1 RFAPGAVA
9 ALVHDVAIT
18 IGIFSVFQIKFSL
31 PIIAAL
37 LTIVG
42 YSLNDTIVVLD
53 RVRET
58 FDAYRGRDI
67 RDLLNRA
74 INSTLSRTILTS
86 LTTSIVII
94 SILVFGGGLIRDF
107 ALALIIGVVVG
118 TYSSVFVASPLVYY
132 MDQYLERREAQKA
145 RDARGGRANPARA

>member
-1 RFAPGAVA
+1 V

-18 IGIFSVFQIKFSL
+18 MGLFALFQIKFSL

-67 RDLLNRA
+67 KELLNRA
-74 INSTLSRTILTS
+74 INATLSRTVLTS
-86 LTTSIVII
+86 LTTAFVVAA
-94 SILVFGGGLIRDF
+94 ILVLGGGLIRDF
-107 ALALIIGVVVG
+107 AIALMIGIVVG
-118 TYSSVFVASPLVYY
+118 TYSSIFVATPLVYY
-132 MDQYLERREAQKA
+132 MDAYIKRREAAATGKSPKPS
-145 RDARGGRANPARA
+145 PA